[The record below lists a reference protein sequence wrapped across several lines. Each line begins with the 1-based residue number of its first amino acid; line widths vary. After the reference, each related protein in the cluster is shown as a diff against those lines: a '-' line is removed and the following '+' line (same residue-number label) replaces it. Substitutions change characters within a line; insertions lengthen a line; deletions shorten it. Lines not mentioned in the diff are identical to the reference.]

1 MSIVRIA
8 YSANFADI
16 GVMRAFLAE
25 HGVPALEPRM
35 SSHVSIAG
43 VDQGYYL
50 EVLREDATKARGLLR
65 DNSFEIFVVENR
77 AGGFFDP
84 GYSDG

>member
-43 VDQGYYL
+43 ADQGYYL
-50 EVLREDATKARGLLR
+50 EVLDEDADTARRLLKEN
-65 DNSFEIFVVENR
+65 DFDIFVVESKVGR
-77 AGGFFDP
+77 FFDP